1 MNGSVRLVV
10 ILAVICILAGSLL
23 AGVYQVTKDPIA
35 AAEMKEKLDALAEVL
50 PEYDNVPLDTT
61 CVVTNKGEI
70 FVFYVARK
78 DGAFVGTAVEATSTR
93 GYGDAMRLMVG
104 ISACD
109 VVQSVAILKQTETP
123 GLGTK
128 IEKPKFKDQFS
139 EGSATDCSWSRI
151 KRDGGNIEP
160 ITGAT
165 VSSKAVCG
173 AVAGAVEAFAKNR
186 EQITTTVAPP
196 AKGSEEQ

>member
-1 MNGSVRLVV
+1 MNDSVRLVV
-10 ILAVICILAGSLL
+10 ILAVICVLAGSLL

-35 AAEMKEKLDALAEVL
+35 AAEMKEKLDALGEVL
-50 PEYDNVPLDTT
+50 PEHDNVPLENT
-61 CVVTNKGEI
+61 CIVTNKDEV

-78 DGAFVGTAVEATSTR
+78 DGEFVGTAVEVTSTK
-93 GYGDAMRLMVG
+93 GYGDAMKLMIG

-128 IEKPKFKDQFS
+128 IEQPKFKDQFS

-151 KRDGGNIEP
+151 KRDGGQIEP

-186 EQITTTVAPP
+186 EQIITTVSAVPD
-196 AKGSEEQ
+196 GSEEQ